1 MQELQQLRE
10 WTGKVSNIANGYKM
24 SRILYTAF
32 NAGVFDLLETPST
45 AKNVAEKLA
54 WSERG
59 TAMLLDGLVALDLVT
74 QKQMNYKNTPAASA
88 CLAKTG
94 CAYQGH
100 ILHHNF
106 NSWNDWM
113 LLEERVKTGTCE
125 PKGENRTGAP
135 LRDFILGMRD
145 IATISAREV
154 LEALDLSEY
163 KHVLDLACGPASYAI
178 AFLQQYPKMRAT
190 LFDKP
195 EVIEIAKEQVM
206 DARLA
211 DRFSFIRGDCMKD
224 NLGEEYDLVF
234 MSNIIHSFS
243 YEENAALVKRVY
255 DALLPGG
262 AILIKDFIMEN
273 DRSGPAFGLIFALHM
288 LVHTPAGGTY
298 TYDEVKAWTD
308 AAGFLSGT
316 ATSLTPQTR
325 LWLARK
331 PA

>member
-1 MQELQQLRE
+1 MEDLQRLRE

-24 SRILYTAF
+24 SLILYTAF
-32 NAGVFDLLETPST
+32 DAGLFDLLESPRT
-45 AKNVAEKLA
+45 AAGIAGELN

-59 TAMLLDGLVALDLVT
+59 TGMLLDGLVALDLIVKIDNT
-74 QKQMNYKNTPAASA
+74 YKNTEAAST
-88 CLAKTG
+88 CLAKSG
-94 CAYQGH
+94 EAYQGH
-100 ILHHNF
+100 ILRHNH

-113 LLEERVKTGTCE
+113 LLEDRVRTGTCE

-135 LRDFILGMRD
+135 LRDFILGMQD
-145 IATISAREV
+145 IATISALEV
-154 LEALDLSEY
+154 LEMIDLSEY

-178 AFLQQYPKMRAT
+178 AFLKQFPEMRGT

-195 EVIEIAKEQVM
+195 EVIEIAKEQV
-206 DARLA
+206 AVAGLTE
-211 DRFSFIRGDCMKD
+211 RFSYIAGDCMKD
-224 NLGEEYDLVF
+224 NLGSGYDIVF

-243 YEENAALVKRVY
+243 AEENAALVQRVY
-255 DALLPGG
+255 NALIPGG
-262 AILIKDFIMEN
+262 VVLIKDFIMEN

-298 TYDEVKAWTD
+298 TYDEIKDWTD
-308 AAGFLSGT
+308 TAGFLPGT

-331 PA
+331 PT